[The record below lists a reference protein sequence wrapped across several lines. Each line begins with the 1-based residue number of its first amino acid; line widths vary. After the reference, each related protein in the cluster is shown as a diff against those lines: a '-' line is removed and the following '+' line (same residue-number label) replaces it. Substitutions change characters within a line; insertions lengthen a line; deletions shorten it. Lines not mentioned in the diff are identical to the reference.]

1 MTSTLTLEQ
10 TFRRLI
16 GMNFI
21 REWRDITL
29 VYRRDREDI
38 DLIDVIE
45 FIVDTVVAGV
55 ARKG

>member
-21 REWRDITL
+21 RECRDIIL
-29 VYRRDREDI
+29 VYQRDRERI
-38 DLIDVIE
+38 
-45 FIVDTVVAGV
+45 
-55 ARKG
+55 

>member
-1 MTSTLTLEQ
+1 MTSTPTLEQ

-29 VYRRDREDI
+29 VYQRDREDI